1 MPVAVAAAGKPNGLT
16 AAVPAAHKRQSAPL
30 RLASEASCLP
40 PELWSLVL
48 AQLPSTELQRTALA
62 LSRAIPNAGVSLEV
76 SLACLLSASCD
87 FEMLKSISVIA
98 SFLAKT
104 SCMLQ
109 QHLFSHVRITR
120 DVQPGQLI
128 RRLGPRYPDA
138 DLAASLCQS
147 ITSTAW
153 RADSTLLVNLVNR
166 LSRDVRAILLN
177 LGALAAPEHLE
188 ELLDDERP
196 KLERLVLRFNP

>member
-98 SFLAKT
+98 SFLAKNILHAAT
-104 SCMLQ
+104 APFFARSHHPRRPAWSAHTPAWTPIPRCRSCGFLMPEH
-109 QHLFSHVRITR
+109 HLHRLARRLDAARQSCKQA
-120 DVQPGQLI
+120 QPGCP
-128 RRLGPRYPDA
+128 GD
-138 DLAASLCQS
+138 
-147 ITSTAW
+147 TAQPW
-153 RADSTLLVNLVNR
+153 SSGRS
-166 LSRDVRAILLN
+166 
-177 LGALAAPEHLE
+177 
-188 ELLDDERP
+188 
-196 KLERLVLRFNP
+196 